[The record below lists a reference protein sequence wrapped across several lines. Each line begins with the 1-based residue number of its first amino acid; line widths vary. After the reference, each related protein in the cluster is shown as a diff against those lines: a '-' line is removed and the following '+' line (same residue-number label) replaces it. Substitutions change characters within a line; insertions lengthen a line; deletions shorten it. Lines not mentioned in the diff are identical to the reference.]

1 MLEWPRPFWLSM
13 NMNVHVR
20 TAFLLT
26 LGVLLAALGGLLGF
40 ALGRWAP
47 MRSTFPVL
55 SEAFDLVQSEFFGPL
70 PERSTMERG
79 AVRGLVESLGDPY
92 SLLVDPAGGELESD
106 ILAGEYGGI
115 GADIVRDGDGLV
127 RLVPFRGGPADRAGI
142 REGEVLVA
150 VDGMA
155 VESGWSMDEV
165 TSRLRGPVGAAVL
178 LTVASTPVSA
188 ERRSVRLVLESF
200 PLPTVSGYL
209 LPGDET
215 VGVVRISLFSA
226 ETPHEVDLALDDLS
240 HRGAKGF
247 LLDLRGNPGGLL
259 DSAVDTARLFLRD
272 GTVASETGT
281 DGRSST
287 YEVQEPG
294 TWIAP
299 PLAIVVDRTT
309 ASAAEIL
316 AGALQQRGRGVLAGQ
331 PTLGKGTVQSV
342 YVLTDGSSLHLT
354 TAMWRLP
361 DGEPLP
367 PGGLVPELAVSVDP
381 ADPDVV
387 LRSAAAWL
395 REHGLLP

>member
-1 MLEWPRPFWLSM
+1 M
-13 NMNVHVR
+13 NMNVRVR

-47 MRSTFPVL
+47 ARNTSFPVL
-55 SEAFDLVQSEFFGPL
+55 SEAYDLVQSAFFGPL
-70 PERSTMERG
+70 PERSMMERG

-92 SLLVDPAGGELESD
+92 SLLVDPAGTELETD

-115 GADIVRDGDGLV
+115 GADIVRDDDGLV
-127 RLVPFRGGPADRAGI
+127 RLIPFRGGPADRAGV

-150 VDGMA
+150 IDGVT
-155 VESGWSMDEV
+155 VEGGWSMDEV
-165 TSRLRGPVGAAVL
+165 TSRLRGPVGTAAI
-178 LTVASTPVSA
+178 LTVASPPASA
-188 ERRSVRLVLESF
+188 ESRSVRLVLESF
-200 PLPTVSGYL
+200 PLPTVSSYL
-209 LPGDET
+209 LPGDES

-226 ETPHEVDLALDDLS
+226 ETPRDVDRALDDLTD
-240 HRGAKGF
+240 RGAKVF

-272 GTVASETGT
+272 GTVASETGSN
-281 DGRSST
+281 GQSST
-287 YEVQEPG
+287 YGVQAPG
-294 TWIAP
+294 AWIAP
-299 PLAIVVDRTT
+299 PVAIVVDRNT

-316 AGALQQRGRGVLAGQ
+316 AGALQQRGRGVLAGE

-342 YVLTDGSSLHLT
+342 YVLADGSSLHLT

-367 PGGLVPELAVSVDP
+367 PGGLVPELSVSIDP

-387 LRSAAAWL
+387 LRAASAWL
-395 REHGLLP
+395 REHGATP